1 MVRTQRGSEHWAQ
14 GLDLYKDALLPQ
26 SYVGGGG
33 GGQSLSRVWLFCDP
47 HGL

>member
-1 MVRTQRGSEHWAQ
+1 MPKGMVRTQRGSEHQAQ

-33 GGQSLSRVWLFCDP
+33 GVQSLSCV
-47 HGL
+47 

>member
-1 MVRTQRGSEHWAQ
+1 MPKGMVRTQRGSEHQAQ

-33 GGQSLSRVWLFCDP
+33 VQSLSCV
-47 HGL
+47 